1 MAISPL
7 GAAGPAGI
15 SGAGTSPKVG
25 ESFGKVMKAQTA
37 PGRLENAPIPIQN
50 PPRAEATGVQRADA
64 GKCRVDAPGSAQ
76 PTKQVSATQMLDQV
90 NAAQN
95 RMEQILQLAESG
107 KSFSPAE
114 LLSLQTHVYRASQ
127 ELDLAG
133 KVVEKATGGVKQVLQ
148 TQV

>member
-7 GAAGPAGI
+7 GGAGPSNVA
-15 SGAGTSPKVG
+15 GAGSPQKT
-25 ESFGKVMKAQTA
+25 ESFSKMMKGQAKV
-37 PGRLENAPIPIQN
+37 ENAPIPVNN
-50 PPRAEATGVQRADA
+50 PPATQAKSVQQASA
-64 GKCRVDAPGSAQ
+64 GKCRVESV
-76 PTKQVSATQMLDQV
+76 KQVSTADTRQVTAAKVLDQV

-95 RMEQILQLAESG
+95 RMEQLLKVAESG

-133 KVVEKATGGVKQVLQ
+133 KVVEKATGGIKQVLQ